1 MYPRH
6 DVNVSTWDTRC
17 LRCKTLLFSER
28 LCFSS
33 ETSVE
38 RTFYYF
44 KEQISI
50 TIKKVKVFQE
60 ISCEKSKI
68 IKRTI
73 IEDKRNKVFNLFPGK
88 LKAVLHRIWC
98 NLQFYSRAKET
109 DKAQGSEIEFP
120 WRRMPLAS
128 ELIRLP
134 FHCLMSLQE
143 CCGISLRGKQHTFI
157 YSPVWK
163 RQTFGDKSLAGKDV
177 RWFQPYSSS
186 LSKRT
191 EFPSASLAH
200 KSRCSTARYQARWAH
215 M

>member
-17 LRCKTLLFSER
+17 LRCKTLPFSER

-88 LKAVLHRIWC
+88 LKAVLHRI
-98 NLQFYSRAKET
+98 
-109 DKAQGSEIEFP
+109 
-120 WRRMPLAS
+120 
-128 ELIRLP
+128 
-134 FHCLMSLQE
+134 
-143 CCGISLRGKQHTFI
+143 
-157 YSPVWK
+157 
-163 RQTFGDKSLAGKDV
+163 
-177 RWFQPYSSS
+177 
-186 LSKRT
+186 
-191 EFPSASLAH
+191 
-200 KSRCSTARYQARWAH
+200 
-215 M
+215 